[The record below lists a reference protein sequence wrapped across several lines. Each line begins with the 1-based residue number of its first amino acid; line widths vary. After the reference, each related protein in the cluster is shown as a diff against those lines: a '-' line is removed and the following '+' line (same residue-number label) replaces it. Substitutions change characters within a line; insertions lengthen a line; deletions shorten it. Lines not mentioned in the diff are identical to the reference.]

1 MYICICNAIKESDL
15 REAART
21 CSGNAETAYESLG
34 KKPNCG
40 QCLVKANSILQA
52 ERCELVAL

>member
-1 MYICICNAIKESDL
+1 MYVCVCNAITESEL
-15 REAART
+15 REAAR
-21 CSGNAETAYESLG
+21 CSRGDAEQVYAKLG

-40 QCLVKANSILQA
+40 QCLNGADRILHQ